1 MKVLLL
7 SCANSYSLASGGTG
21 VSQNVRCVPAKNV
34 FGLYAIVCCACEL
47 ILSFSVAF

>member
-1 MKVLLL
+1 MKVVLW
-7 SCANSYSLASGGTG
+7 SPTNSSSLASGGTG

-47 ILSFSVAF
+47 ILSYSVAL

>member
-1 MKVLLL
+1 MLW
-7 SCANSYSLASGGTG
+7 SRANSYSLASGGTG
-21 VSQNVRCVPAKNV
+21 VSQNVRCVPAKHA